1 MSKQRKDICNVF
13 TDNIS
18 RPLLPAG
25 ESLPPAERRH
35 QSYQVS
41 EGEGEGCTLQR
52 QAQIEEKEPVT
63 QLYISQKQTASVVS
77 HRDVS
82 FSTWN
87 LHPTVLCG
95 KFNNYQAFY
104 WNKTVCYLH
113 IQVRHQWEEGGRL
126 MTEHLT
132 LLQLWLGLA
141 TSLGSLLGGLLTIS
155 QSRHLFISTRLLVQ
169 LAMMGAALAM
179 FSLYCVTGYY
189 G

>member
-1 MSKQRKDICNVF
+1 MILIVRTVLQ
-13 TDNIS
+13 T
-18 RPLLPAG
+18 G
-25 ESLPPAERRH
+25 QSLPPTERRH

-52 QAQIEEKEPVT
+52 QAQNEEKEPVT

-87 LHPTVLCG
+87 LHTTVLCG

-141 TSLGSLLGGLLTIS
+141 TSLGSLLGGLLTIR

-169 LAMMGAALAM
+169 LSMSGTAVSM
-179 FSLYCVTGYY
+179 FAIYCVSGYY